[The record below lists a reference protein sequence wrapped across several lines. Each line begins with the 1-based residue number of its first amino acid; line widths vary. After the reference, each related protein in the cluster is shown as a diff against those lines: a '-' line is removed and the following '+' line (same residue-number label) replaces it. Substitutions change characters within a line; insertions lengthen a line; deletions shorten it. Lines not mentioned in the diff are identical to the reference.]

1 MTFFSFRN
9 HTQSNQRLHHS
20 RSAYYVS
27 KLTCQT
33 SKWAYILLQFFTF
46 YCAKFLKLIKFITSC
61 FSLLNSFLLS
71 VFSTFSLFL
80 KSLSNNFFSKLA
92 YKSLLNRFSALID
105 YSVLCGLPI
114 FFLYPA
120 VSHIFHGSG
129 FLQPR
134 VLWVWIQVQGPS
146 LGFKSSHLITVSLLF
161 EICYYFVLGW
171 NSMITCKQKF
181 HWII

>member
-1 MTFFSFRN
+1 MSIYSTAIFHF
-9 HTQSNQRLHHS
+9 
-20 RSAYYVS
+20 
-27 KLTCQT
+27 
-33 SKWAYILLQFFTF
+33 LLCKVFETYQV
-46 YCAKFLKLIKFITSC
+46 YTSC

-80 KSLSNNFFSKLA
+80 KSLSDNFFSKLA

-161 EICYYFVLGW
+161 EICYYFVLG
-171 NSMITCKQKF
+171 
-181 HWII
+181 